1 MERTVRETILDS
13 AFEVLAETGPA
24 KMRIQ
29 EVARRAEVSPTLLY
43 YYFDGK
49 HALIAAAYARDYA
62 KILLEDRAAL
72 DEAFSTAGSL
82 QEFTAAVATRLN
94 DEGAAERC
102 SRRLAV
108 LSNAQHDSVIAD
120 EIREPLKAA
129 FSHLESVFAGC
140 KERGWLHADD
150 DISARALLWLT
161 MPLGTVF
168 SFLAPTLELDPST
181 WLGSRGAVARS

>member
-13 AFEVLAETGPA
+13 AFEVLTETGPA

-72 DEAFSTAGSL
+72 EEAFAGASSL
-82 QEFTAAVATRLN
+82 DEFTAAVASRLN
-94 DEGAAERC
+94 DDDAAERC

-108 LSNAQHDSVIAD
+108 LSNAQHDAVIAD
-120 EIREPLKAA
+120 EIREPLEAA
-129 FSHLESVFAGC
+129 YAHLKTVMEGC
-140 KERGWLHADD
+140 PERGWLDADD
-150 DISARALLWLT
+150 DVSARALLWLT

-168 SFLAPTLELDPST
+168 SFLAPSLELDPQI
-181 WLGSRGAVARS
+181 WLASQGAAALR